1 MTTTGKFIHPGDIV
15 VVKDHHLKKD
25 GLPSGSRVAVAWM
38 KALPLSE
45 KDPYTQRIKLFVQ
58 KVRDD
63 NIPDPDSPIFVIDPH
78 SVKLEPKVVDETS
91 TD

>member
-1 MTTTGKFIHPGDIV
+1 MSGNSAKPKLIFPGDVV

-25 GLPSGSRVAVAWM
+25 GLPSGSRVIVAWT

-45 KDPYTQRIKLFVQ
+45 DDPYTQRIKLFVQ
-58 KVRDD
+58 KVGEDD
-63 NIPDPDSPIFVIDPH
+63 NPDTSSPIYVIDPR
-78 SVKLEPKVVDETS
+78 SVKHAAS